1 MCGPRGQKGSCVPNI
16 KIVIVGAGSRSFGPA
31 MINDVLLSDALCG
44 QGVDLALVD
53 IDADALSAMERLTK
67 RNMARLERDGQ
78 VKLATSVALRKA
90 LPGADFV
97 ISLVERE
104 RFLYWS
110 QDYHIPRKY
119 GFNQVFGENGGPGGA
134 FHGLRNFPLVVEIA
148 RAMEELCPD
157 AMLLNLS
164 NPESRIVDAVAAL
177 TGIKV
182 YGFCHGVAGGEDQV
196 ADLLEKPKSEIDF
209 VAAGINHFTWFL
221 KITDK
226 QTGEDLYPALQAADR
241 RIAPAYD
248 WRRIGLLRVL
258 FRRTGLWPSPG
269 TDHCGEFI
277 VWAQEFVDNS
287 LEYIYD
293 PESEPQRT
301 VTEAPE
307 FIYLGYD
314 RGTSPDPTE
323 RKYPDADQ
331 SREAPGDGSGADPE
345 TITPSMECLIPLME
359 AVVGD
364 RETRLESIIAPN
376 RGYIPNLPDGHSVE
390 VPAVVNGKGVAPE
403 TVDPLP
409 EFVAAL
415 CRLQMSIQKLLL
427 EAYVE
432 KSRAKLIQALLLEP
446 TVTSYKGAIAMVNE
460 ILERQKDV
468 LPDFV

>member
-53 IDADALSAMERLTK
+53 IDTAALDAAGR
-67 RNMARLERDGQ
+67 MARRNIARLQRDGH
-78 VKLATSVALRKA
+78 VNVSTSPDVREA

-97 ISLVERE
+97 ICLVERN

-134 FHGLRNFPLVVEIA
+134 FHALRNFPLVVEIA
-148 RAMEELCPD
+148 RAMEEICPD
-157 AMLLNLS
+157 ATLLNLA
-164 NPESRIVDAVAAL
+164 NPESRIVHAVATL

-182 YGFCHGVAGGEDQV
+182 YGFCHGVGMGEDQV
-196 ADLLEKPKSEIDF
+196 ADLLEKPKDEIDF
-209 VAAGINHFTWFL
+209 TAAGINHFTWFL

-226 QTGEDLYPALQAADR
+226 QTGEDLYPALRAADS
-241 RIAPAYD
+241 RIAPAYE

-277 VWAQEFVDNS
+277 VWAQEFIDNS

-307 FIYLGYD
+307 FIYLGYASAP
-314 RGTSPDPTE
+314 GSDPTAK
-323 RKYPDADQ
+323 KYPATEERREVPGAVADADPDAI
-331 SREAPGDGSGADPE
+331 S
-345 TITPSMECLIPLME
+345 PSVECLVPLME
-359 AVVGD
+359 AIVCG
-364 RETRLESIIAPN
+364 RETRLESIIVPN

-390 VPAVVNGKGVAPE
+390 VPAMVGGSGVAPE
-403 TVDPLP
+403 TVGPLP

-415 CRLQMSIQKLLL
+415 CRLQMSIQQLLL
-427 EAYVE
+427 EAYIE

-468 LPDFV
+468 LPDFT